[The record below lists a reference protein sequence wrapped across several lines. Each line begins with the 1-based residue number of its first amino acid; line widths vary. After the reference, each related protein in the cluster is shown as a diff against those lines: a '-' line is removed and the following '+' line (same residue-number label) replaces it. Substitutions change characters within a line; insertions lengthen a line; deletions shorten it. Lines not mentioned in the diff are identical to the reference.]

1 MKWGVTASFISPA
14 APAFPMTQKASFCPL
29 GLDVP
34 GRHWSCSYVVVHQV
48 DDAVCGT
55 DGLTYHNECQLQMTS
70 CRSQTLVLV
79 ESLGP
84 CGQYSSIFFVINIS
98 NSVISLSTYCRVFL
112 GYVTDE
118 WHVTHIIQVTHAQKT
133 CTRNLHGIESSSIWW
148 KFLAVAWQQ
157 KHSRP
162 IKPHNFGHMHQCK
175 FLQYLAM
182 SMSMSIVRCL
192 AWLK

>member
-1 MKWGVTASFISPA
+1 MLWFIRWTTPSVAQTVWRTTTSVSYRWRHVAVRRSYSSSHLDRAVSTLQYSLSSIYP
-14 APAFPMTQKASFCPL
+14 TPL
-29 GLDVP
+29 S
-34 GRHWSCSYVVVHQV
+34 H
-48 DDAVCGT
+48 
-55 DGLTYHNECQLQMTS
+55 
-70 CRSQTLVLV
+70 LVLTV
-79 ESLGP
+79 ECFWVTWLMSDTWL
-84 CGQYSSIFFVINIS
+84 NI
-98 NSVISLSTYCRVFL
+98 I
-112 GYVTDE
+112 E
-118 WHVTHIIQVTHAQKT
+118 VTHAQKT